1 MPLRASWAILATHE
15 GQGRGVSE
23 VRFQG
28 IVEPHQSHLRVHG
41 GPDGLVELFIYG
53 RVAAPD
59 EARRG
64 PSWALPRMLSAAAL
78 IAQEPP
84 TRSITR

>member
-53 RVAAPD
+53 RVAAP
-59 EARRG
+59 R
-64 PSWALPRMLSAAAL
+64 PWAHCAVSVPTAVGSMRHGAIAACNV
-78 IAQEPP
+78 
-84 TRSITR
+84 R

>member
-1 MPLRASWAILATHE
+1 MPFRASWAILATHE
-15 GQGRGVSE
+15 GQRRGVSE

-53 RVAAPD
+53 SRAVVLAAPVARAV
-59 EARRG
+59 EMRRG
-64 PSWALPRMLSAAAL
+64 KEEMIR
-78 IAQEPP
+78 
-84 TRSITR
+84 

>member
-1 MPLRASWAILATHE
+1 MPFPASSAILATHE
-15 GQGRGVSE
+15 GQRRGVSE

-53 RVAAPD
+53 SRAVAVLVAPVARAV
-59 EARRG
+59 EMRRG
-64 PSWALPRMLSAAAL
+64 KEEMIR
-78 IAQEPP
+78 
-84 TRSITR
+84 